1 MSETISKRYNSI
13 DIFRLVCA
21 VLIVS
26 IHTHPLS
33 DINSF
38 AGYFVSGIIARFAV
52 PFFLV
57 VSGYFYFDK
66 LTKSGPKAIFAYLK
80 KIILIYSIWSIPYL
94 LLELVAHFKEEP
106 VWNILGRFLVDYLFF
121 GSRYHFWYFP
131 ALIYSV
137 IIFTLLYM
145 FFRKKSFPFILLSII
160 LFVIGC
166 LMSCYM
172 DLGNQI
178 PIIQQLN
185 SLEKFYV
192 IRRLFFTAL
201 PFLMLGSVI
210 RAYSN
215 VLLAWNRRT
224 SIILLIASSVVY
236 LAEMLFLYLIR
247 NVEEVQC
254 FSLYILVAM
263 ILIVLLQHPMK
274 TKNKAGYYS
283 RILANF
289 TYFIHPLFIFG
300 VQRASALIGHGIE
313 EGTLMFLIVV
323 ALCFSIGLLLSKTP
337 VRKWI
342 A

>member
-1 MSETISKRYNSI
+1 MEHFGKIFSEFPIFWIEIS
-13 DIFRLVCA
+13 
-21 VLIVS
+21 
-26 IHTHPLS
+26 
-33 DINSF
+33 
-38 AGYFVSGIIARFAV
+38 
-52 PFFLV
+52 
-57 VSGYFYFDK
+57 
-66 LTKSGPKAIFAYLK
+66 
-80 KIILIYSIWSIPYL
+80 
-94 LLELVAHFKEEP
+94 
-106 VWNILGRFLVDYLFF
+106 
-121 GSRYHFWYFP
+121 FWYFP

-145 FFRKKSFPFILLSII
+145 LFRKKIFPFIFLSFI
-160 LFVIGC
+160 LFVISC

-178 PIIQQLN
+178 PIIKQLN
-185 SLEKFYV
+185 SLEKSYV
-192 IRRLFFTAL
+192 IRRIFFTAL

-236 LAEMLFLYLIR
+236 LAEMLSLYLIR

-254 FSLYILVAM
+254 FSLCILVAM
-263 ILIVLLQHPMK
+263 ILIVLLQHPME
-274 TKNKAGYYS
+274 TKDKRGYYS
-283 RILANF
+283 RLLANF
-289 TYFIHPLFIFG
+289 TYYIHPLFIFG

-323 ALCFSIGLLLSKTP
+323 VLCFGIGLLLSKTP

>member
-1 MSETISKRYNSI
+1 MGETVLKRYNSI

-66 LTKSGPKAIFAYLK
+66 LIKSGPKAIFAYLR

-94 LLELVAHFKEEP
+94 LLELTAHFKEEP
-106 VWNILGRFLVDYLFF
+106 IWNILGRFLLDYLFF

-145 FFRKKSFPFILLSII
+145 LFRKKIFPFIFLSII

-178 PIIQQLN
+178 PLIQQLN

-192 IRRLFFTAL
+192 IRRIFFTAL

-210 RAYSN
+210 KAYSS
-215 VLLAWNRRT
+215 VLLDWNRRT
-224 SIILLIASSVVY
+224 SIILLSVSFALY
-236 LAEMLFLYLIR
+236 LAEMLSLYFIR

-263 ILIVLLQHPMK
+263 ILIVLLQHPMEI
-274 TKNKAGYYS
+274 KNKMGYYS
-283 RILANF
+283 RLLANF
-289 TYFIHPLFIFG
+289 TYYIHPLFIFG
-300 VQRASALIGHGIE
+300 VQKVSAMTGHE
-313 EGTLMFLIVV
+313 TEDGTLMFVVVV
-323 ALCFSIGLLLSKTP
+323 AVCIGIGLILSKTP
-337 VRKWI
+337 IKKWI

>member
-1 MSETISKRYNSI
+1 MRCVDCI
-13 DIFRLVCA
+13 DPYT
-21 VLIVS
+21 S
-26 IHTHPLS
+26 LS

-52 PFFLV
+52 PFFLI

-66 LTKSGPKAIFAYLK
+66 LTKSGPKAIFVYLK
-80 KIILIYSIWSIPYL
+80 KIILIYSVWSIPYL

-106 VWNILGRFLVDYLFF
+106 IWNILGRFLVNFLFF

-137 IIFTLLYM
+137 IIFTLLYTL
-145 FFRKKSFPFILLSII
+145 FRKKIFPFVFLSII

-178 PIIQQLN
+178 PLIQQLN
-185 SLEKFYV
+185 SLEKSYV
-192 IRRLFFTAL
+192 IRRIFFTAL

-210 RAYSN
+210 KAYSS
-215 VLLAWNRRT
+215 VLLTWNRRT
-224 SIILLIASSVVY
+224 SIILLVAFSALF
-236 LAEMLFLYLIR
+236 LAEMLVLHFVFG
-247 NVEEVQC
+247 VEEVQC

-263 ILIVLLQHPMK
+263 ILIVLLQHPVE

-283 RILANF
+283 RLLANF
-289 TYFIHPLFIFG
+289 TYYIHSLFIFG
-300 VQRASALIGHGIE
+300 VQRASAMIGYGIQD
-313 EGTLMFLIVV
+313 GTLMFLIVV
-323 ALCFSIGLLLSKTP
+323 ALCPGIGLVLSKTP